1 MIKKLIAAV
10 VILGLLGAGAY
21 AWVSRGAKPTAD
33 AAASS
38 SVKVAKGS
46 IFQAVSSTGRVV
58 SNLDVDIKCKAS
70 GEIIKL
76 PFDISQEVK
85 KGDLLLEIDPVN
97 QKRSVDL
104 ANVEVS
110 QSEAKLAQAE
120 KNLEIAEQS
129 LVTNRE
135 RAAALVKAAEIR
147 AKDLRDKAQRRQELL
162 NQDLGSVEDFATVE
176 MDAAQAENELTAAKI
191 QTTELK
197 LQEIGL
203 EVKKQDVTLAK
214 AQLDSNKISLAQAQQ
229 TLLDTKVISPM
240 DGVVSA
246 LSVQKGMI
254 IASAITNVGGGSTV
268 LTLSD
273 LSRVFVLAAVDES
286 DIGKVTL
293 DQKVNVTADSYP
305 GTVMHGKVVRIA
317 TRGVNV
323 SNVVTFEVKIEVTG
337 EKKKLLKPEM
347 IASVQIISAEKD
359 DVLVVPTLAVTRK
372 GRNDLMATVID
383 DKGVKTERKVEVG
396 LGDGERWEVTNGLAE
411 GDTVVMKSDE
421 AQSKW
426 RADQARQNGPQ
437 MGLFGPQPRAGGG
450 GGGGRR

>member
-1 MIKKLIAAV
+1 MIKKLIAIV

-21 AWVSRGAKPTAD
+21 AWVSRSSKPTAE
-33 AAASS
+33 AGASTK
-38 SVKVAKGS
+38 VQVAKGS

-70 GEIIKL
+70 GEIITL
-76 PFDISQEVK
+76 PFDISQQVK

-104 ANVEVS
+104 AAVQVS
-110 QSEAKLAQAE
+110 QSEAKLKQAQ
-120 KNLEIAEQS
+120 KNLEIAQQS
-129 LVTNRE
+129 LVTNRK
-135 RAAALVKAAEIR
+135 RAEALVKAAEIR
-147 AKDLRDKAQRRQELL
+147 AKDQREKANRRQELL
-162 NQDLGSVEDFATVE
+162 NQDLGSIEDYATVE
-176 MDAAQAENELTAAKI
+176 MDAAQAENELSAAHI
-191 QTTELK
+191 TTEELK

-203 EVKKQDVTLAK
+203 DVKQQDVDLAQ
-214 AQLDSNKISLAQAQQ
+214 AQLDSDKISLAQAQQ
-229 TLLDTKVISPM
+229 TLIDTKVISPM

-246 LSVQKGMI
+246 LTVQKGMI

-273 LSRVFVLAAVDES
+273 LSHVFVLASVDES
-286 DIGKVTL
+286 DIGKIAL

-323 SNVVTFEVKIEVTG
+323 SNVVTFEVKIEVLG

-347 IASVQIISAEKD
+347 IAAVQIISAEKD
-359 DVLVVPTLAVTRK
+359 DVLVVPALAVTRK
-372 GRNDLMATVID
+372 GRDLMATVID
-383 DKGVKTERKVEVG
+383 DKGEKTDRKIEVG
-396 LGDGERWEVTNGLAE
+396 LSDGDRWEVKDGLVE
-411 GDTVVMKSDE
+411 GDTVLVKSDE

-426 RADQARQNGPQ
+426 RADQARQNPQ
-437 MGLFGPQPRAGGG
+437 MGLFGPQPARGGG
-450 GGGGRR
+450 GGGGRGR

>member
-1 MIKKLIAAV
+1 MLKKILIVAFVLALV
-10 VILGLLGAGAY
+10 AAGAF
-21 AWVSRGAKPTAD
+21 AWRSRQAKPTTE
-33 AAASS
+33 AAESNKIQ
-38 SVKVAKGS
+38 VKKGS

-70 GEIIKL
+70 GEIITL

-97 QKRSVDL
+97 QVRSVDL
-104 ANVEVS
+104 AKVQVS
-110 QSEAKLAQAE
+110 QSEAKLNQAK
-120 KNLEIAEQS
+120 KNLDIAEQA

-135 RAAALVKAAEIR
+135 RAAALVKSAEIR
-147 AKDLRDKAQRRQELL
+147 AKDQRDKANRRQELL
-162 NQDLGSVEDFATVE
+162 NQDLGSVEDYATVE
-176 MDAAQAENELTAAKI
+176 MDAAQAENDLSAAHI
-191 QTTELK
+191 TTEELK

-203 EVKKQDVTLAK
+203 EVKRQDVELAK
-214 AQLDSNKISLAQAQQ
+214 AQLDSDKISLAQAQQ
-229 TLLDTKVISPM
+229 TLIDTKVISPM

-246 LSVQKGMI
+246 LTVQKGMI

-273 LSRVFVLAAVDES
+273 LSRVFVLASVDES
-286 DIGKVTL
+286 DIGKVAL

-323 SNVVTFEVKIEVTG
+323 SNVVTFEVKIEVLG

-347 IASVQIISAEKD
+347 IAAVQIISAQKD

-372 GRNDLMATVID
+372 GKQLTATVVD
-383 DKGVKTERKVEVG
+383 DKGVNEDRKVEIG
-396 LGDGERWEVTNGLAE
+396 LTDGEHWEITGGLKE
-411 GDTVVMKSDE
+411 GDTVLVKKDE

-426 RADQARQNGPQ
+426 RADQAQRNPQ
-437 MGLFGPQPRAGGG
+437 MGMFGPGGPR
-450 GGGGRR
+450 R